1 MGNRMWMIRGD
12 GGKLYDDFRD
22 KQIVG
27 IGWSQLAPLVKPG
40 LSRAQLLALYQEA
53 DPLTK
58 LGTARSGASQ
68 VWRFVNEIQK
78 GDWVITYSP
87 ANRTY
92 LLGKDT
98 SDFQYHPEWV
108 EEGMG
113 IARQVKWNTQEIDRD
128 RLSVATKNTLG
139 STLTVFQLPEYALEE
154 LLQDKKPTV
163 DVITQN
169 PIVMDED
176 EVVSDPLRDMEMLA
190 FEGIKDRINSLDW
203 DEMQNLVAGVLR
215 SMGYKTQVSP
225 AGADRGKDIIAS
237 PDGFG
242 FENPRI
248 IVEVKHRREQMGSQ
262 QIRSFIGGRHKD
274 DRGLY
279 VSTGGFT
286 KDARYEADRSTIPL
300 TLWTLDDLVRA
311 LIENYEQVDIETKLL
326 VPLKKLSCLREYCFD
341 SHIGVLLVWLYTHS
355 QCLFFIRI
363 LTCGYKCGY
372 NYLFLFLNIIDI
384 SLLGVKF
391 ESGLRTHPLNTSFL
405 CHSTNPSC
413 G

>member
-1 MGNRMWMIRGD
+1 M
-12 GGKLYDDFRD
+12 
-22 KQIVG
+22 
-27 IGWSQLAPLVKPG
+27 
-40 LSRAQLLALYQEA
+40 
-53 DPLTK
+53 
-58 LGTARSGASQ
+58 
-68 VWRFVNEIQK
+68 NEIQK

-92 LLGKDT
+92 LLGKVT
-98 SDFQYHPEWV
+98 SDFQYRSEWV

-169 PIVMDED
+169 PVVMDED
-176 EVVSDPLRDMEMLA
+176 EVVSDPLRDVESLA
-190 FEGIKDRINSLDW
+190 REGIKDRVNGLDPK
-203 DEMQNLVAGVLR
+203 EMEYLVAGVLR

-225 AGADRGKDIIAS
+225 VGPDRGKDIIAS

-248 IVEVKHRREQMGSQ
+248 VVEVKHRREQMGSQ

-326 VPLKKLSCLREYCFD
+326 VPLKK
-341 SHIGVLLVWLYTHS
+341 T
-355 QCLFFIRI
+355 
-363 LTCGYKCGY
+363 
-372 NYLFLFLNIIDI
+372 FL
-384 SLLGVKF
+384 
-391 ESGLRTHPLNTSFL
+391 PA
-405 CHSTNPSC
+405 
-413 G
+413 